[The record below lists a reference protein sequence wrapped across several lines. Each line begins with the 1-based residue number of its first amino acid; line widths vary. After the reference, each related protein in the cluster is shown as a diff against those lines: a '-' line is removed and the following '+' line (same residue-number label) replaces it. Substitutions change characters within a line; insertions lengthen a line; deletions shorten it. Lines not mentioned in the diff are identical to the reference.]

1 MVAVE
6 VYASMAKYGLL
17 KTEDPEGTAWYEV
30 RHGFSVQFFGPSRRT
45 VCVRIAQSQA
55 SGPKSLVSL
64 GSVVLLQ
71 RTLIWILRAIEVEA
85 HAIPQNGWIPG
96 CAAEGRTTN
105 RGLCV
110 FIRRIPV
117 RRRVRADP
125 TEPCFSRGILAILYS
140 PNFKII
146 VLQLYTVM
154 HVEQVVQSG
163 TS

>member
-1 MVAVE
+1 
-6 VYASMAKYGLL
+6 MACKVSSARGRYFARGRTTKYGLL
-17 KTEDPEGTAWYEV
+17 LLKELRGVSCEA
-30 RHGFSVQFFGPSRRT
+30 RHGFSVHFFGPGRRT
-45 VCVRIAQSQA
+45 VCVRIAQSRG

-125 TEPCFSRGILAILYS
+125 TEPCFSRGILQFCIL
-140 PNFKII
+140 PILK
-146 VLQLYTVM
+146 
-154 HVEQVVQSG
+154 
-163 TS
+163 